1 MAKITEEMK
10 ALIKEQQAFIATAS
24 PDGTPNIAP
33 KGSTRVLDEEHITF
47 AESAGKRTY
56 ENLKKNPKV
65 SIVVCDRAQMK
76 CLRFQGKAEILTS
89 GPLFEKSVEHEKD
102 GRAPTPG
109 IDQGQGGGNLRPG
122 HARIRQKDS
131 LNCTDKA
138 CCALTRFH
146 LRAIGECGVAVR
158 LRRTPNPS
166 EEGGGFRGLTRS

>member
-65 SIVVCDRAQMK
+65 SIVVCDRGQMK

-89 GPLFEKSVEHEKD
+89 GPLFEKSVENMKKM
-102 GRAPTPG
+102 GAPPPQALIKVKVEEIFDLGMPG
-109 IDQGQGGGNLRPG
+109 FGKKI
-122 HARIRQKDS
+122 A
-131 LNCTDKA
+131 
-138 CCALTRFH
+138 
-146 LRAIGECGVAVR
+146 
-158 LRRTPNPS
+158 
-166 EEGGGFRGLTRS
+166 